1 MRNLVAGLCRGLGV
15 TVIQHFDDFIAAASE
30 ENVGKPQSGPCVSHH
45 VEAESRLRRLDREP
59 TLFLRS
65 NDINVEQENEAS
77 VVGCLALVALT
88 SSSSSAIDRP
98 VNSSRSRRFRI
109 QTRS

>member
-45 VEAESRLRRLDREP
+45 VKQS
-59 TLFLRS
+59 
-65 NDINVEQENEAS
+65 
-77 VVGCLALVALT
+77 LV
-88 SSSSSAIDRP
+88 SD
-98 VNSSRSRRFRI
+98 
-109 QTRS
+109 